1 MTGGIMIINTLEI
14 RNFKSIVELQMECK
28 NLNIL
33 VGTNSSGKSTI
44 QQALLLAGQNMAENK
59 GLNGSLI
66 NLGSFEEN
74 RCRYSSQK
82 EIEVTLVSGDNGCIT
97 KQFVLGDGEY
107 KVITKLNDEA
117 DCNEWNDNL
126 SIQNRK
132 LQYLSCHRI
141 GPQDVYKKNMTL
153 DDTIGINGEY
163 AISYLNRH
171 GKDTLE
177 SALCKG
183 NMDYTL
189 LGQVNWWLSYIADT
203 MITTEDIPGTDLVKA
218 SYQMYDLERI
228 RPANIGSGISY
239 LVTVLIVC
247 LSSPEK
253 GIIDIENPEIHLHPS
268 AQAKVCEFLYFIAS
282 AGRQIFVETH
292 SDHIFNGFRAG
303 IATNSMKEELLNIQ
317 FVYLNEQHVTEAI
330 KVKVGKRGRIE
341 NQRKDLF
348 DQFDIDLNKMIGL

>member
-1 MTGGIMIINTLEI
+1 MIINTLEI
-14 RNFKSIVELQMECK
+14 KNFKSIAELRMECK

-33 VGTNSSGKSTI
+33 IGTNSSGKSTI
-44 QQALLLAGQNMAENK
+44 QQALLLAGQNMADEE

-66 NLGSFEEN
+66 QLGSFEEN

-82 EIEVTLVSGDNGCIT
+82 EIEITLNDMDNGCIT
-97 KQFVLGDGEY
+97 KQLVLGEGEY
-107 KVITKLNDEA
+107 KVNTEFKDEE
-117 DCNEWNDNL
+117 DYKKWTENL

-141 GPQDVYKKNMTL
+141 GPQNVYKKNMTL
-153 DDTIGINGEY
+153 DDSIGVNGEY

-171 GKDTLE
+171 GKDPLE
-177 SALCKG
+177 LGVCKG

-203 MITTEDIPGTDLVKA
+203 MIMTEDIPGTDLVKA
-218 SYQMYDLERI
+218 SYQMYDLDRI

-282 AGRQIFVETH
+282 TGRQIFVETH

-317 FVYLNEQHVTEAI
+317 FVYLNQHHVTEAM